1 MTSAL
6 RKVKVM
12 VAVGSARL
20 TSLLLVVT
28 LTVGVMVSTVKLGVL
43 PARPGLPLI
52 SCQLFAVTD
61 TFALLMLVSAFA
73 VKVAV

>member
-28 LTVGVMVSTVKLGVL
+28 LTVGVMVSTVKRGVL
-43 PARPGLPLI
+43 PAPPGLPLI
-52 SCQLFAVTD
+52 FCQLFAVTD